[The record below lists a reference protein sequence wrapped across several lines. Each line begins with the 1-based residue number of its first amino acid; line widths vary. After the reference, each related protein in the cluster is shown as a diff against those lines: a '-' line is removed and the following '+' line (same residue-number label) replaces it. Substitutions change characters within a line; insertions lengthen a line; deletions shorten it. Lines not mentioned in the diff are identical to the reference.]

1 MRLMD
6 CAEIKV
12 EMAEGGLLL
21 ERLVIT
27 EEGDETEGVGEKGA
41 ASGSAVIAESNSGES
56 ALKEEEEHTGEDKAE
71 DCIATTMCFEDQSP
85 GKQQSA
91 AEDGQT
97 EEVVVTE
104 EGKQED
110 DKQEETESLND
121 GQNRGESTSDWQTHK
136 EMRINENPEKPSD
149 TEGDNKATENDPEV
163 DIKRLDSSE
172 QQPEGTQS
180 EEEDPKKVCGLF
192 FFLFFSKFTSHIP
205 RDYVAVIILTLS
217 TGHHYLDISR
227 WKNSGGIVFQQ
238 SMWDYVGVE

>member
-121 GQNRGESTSDWQTHK
+121 GQNRGESTSEGQTHK

-192 FFLFFSKFTSHIP
+192 LFFFKIHFP
-205 RDYVAVIILTLS
+205 YPP
-217 TGHHYLDISR
+217 
-227 WKNSGGIVFQQ
+227 
-238 SMWDYVGVE
+238 